1 MSKQLTTLVTG
12 ASSGIGRA
20 TALELAG
27 RGHRVLAA
35 ARRGEKLDELA
46 HADQHITALQ
56 LDVTDAGAVS
66 AAAVRVDELT
76 AGHGVDVLVNAAGY
90 ALLGPVQ
97 GLSSEAIEHQFAT
110 NVLGPLN
117 VTRAVLPKMRE
128 RHSGR
133 VINISSILGRFA
145 LPGLGAYSASKYALE
160 ALSDALRIELGR
172 YGVSVVLIEPA
183 WVATDIANGSLQ
195 QTLPFAAAINGD
207 ADQFAK
213 TGAYVADQL
222 AHNSIAPETVAR
234 QIATAA
240 EATHPK
246 TRYVLPAKSKLLVSL
261 MGAMP
266 DRIADHAERRT
277 VGFASTDG
285 NSAA

>member
-1 MSKQLTTLVTG
+1 MSKHLTTLVTG

-20 TALELAG
+20 TALELAA

-35 ARRGEKLDELA
+35 ARRAEKLDDLA
-46 HADQHITALQ
+46 QADQHITALQ
-56 LDVTDAGAVS
+56 LDVTDAAAVS
-66 AAAVRVDELT
+66 AAALRVDELT

-90 ALLGPVQ
+90 ALLGPVH

-117 VTRAVLPKMRE
+117 VTRAMLPNMRE
-128 RHSGR
+128 RHNGR
-133 VINISSILGRFA
+133 IINISSVLGRFS

-160 ALSDALRIELGR
+160 ALSDALRIELAP

-183 WVATDIANGSLQ
+183 WVATNIADGSLQ

-207 ADQFAK
+207 ADQFSKA
-213 TGAYVADQL
+213 GAYVADQL
-222 AHNSIAPETVAR
+222 AHNSITPETVAR

-240 EATHPK
+240 EATHPR
-246 TRYVLPAKSKLLVSL
+246 TRYVLPAKGKLLVRL

-266 DRIADHAERRT
+266 DRVADRAKRRT
-277 VGFASTDG
+277 VGFASTAA
-285 NSAA
+285 NSAT